1 MTLERRQPN
10 IHGMSPESRNGQ
22 RHVVVVGGG
31 FAGVGAAQ
39 RLAKEDDVQVTLLD
53 RNNYHQFQ
61 PLLYQVATCQL
72 APADIAYSLRRLFHD
87 RPNVDIKL
95 EDVAALDPAQRTVT
109 TADGREY
116 SGDAVVLAAGSQPN
130 FFRTPGA
137 ADHAFP
143 LYSLDDATRLRSQ
156 ILGVFEAADRNPALL
171 EDGALNF
178 VVVGGGPTGVELAG
192 ALADMIHDTLPSE
205 FRDLAVTA
213 AQVHIVDLGHTL
225 LGPFSDKAHDYVAKV
240 LGRKGVRLHLG
251 VAVTGVGPGHVDL
264 ADGTTI
270 KTHCVVWGGGI
281 MAPPLA
287 GAAGLP
293 QGRGGR
299 IDVQPDLTVD
309 GAPGVYA
316 AGDVANIPGGADG
329 HAHPQLGS
337 VALQSGVA
345 AAENVLADFAGKPRK
360 SFHYHDKGIMAMIGR
375 GAAIAEVGAHR
386 HELHGVIAFSAWLG
400 VHSLLMTGVR
410 NRIDAFIAWGWD
422 NFSSSHGP
430 QVLDRSE
437 AARIDW
443 GEDETPAEPA
453 DARVSG

>member
-1 MTLERRQPN
+1 
-10 IHGMSPESRNGQ
+10 MSGRTWTSSSSPSSQ
-22 RHVVVVGGG
+22 
-31 FAGVGAAQ
+31 
-39 RLAKEDDVQVTLLD
+39 
-53 RNNYHQFQ
+53 
-61 PLLYQVATCQL
+61 
-72 APADIAYSLRRLFHD
+72 
-87 RPNVDIKL
+87 
-95 EDVAALDPAQRTVT
+95 LDPAKRSVT

-116 SGDAVVLAAGSQPN
+116 AGDAVVLAAGSQPN

-137 ADHAFP
+137 DEHAFP

-156 ILGVFEAADRNPALL
+156 ILGVFEMADRDPSLID
-171 EDGALNF
+171 EGALNF

-192 ALADMIHDTLPSE
+192 ALGDMIHDTLPSE
-205 FRDLAVTA
+205 YRDLAVTA

-251 VAVTGVGPGHVDL
+251 VAVTNIGPGHVDL

-281 MAPPLA
+281 MAPELA
-287 GAAGLP
+287 GASGLP

-299 IDVQPDLTVD
+299 IDVNPDLTVE
-309 GAPGVYA
+309 GMPGIYA
-316 AGDVANIPGGADG
+316 IGDVANIPGGADG
-329 HAHPQLGS
+329 RAHPQLGS
-337 VALQSGVA
+337 VALQSGQVA
-345 AAENVLADFAGKPRK
+345 ADNVLADFAGKPRK

-400 VHSLLMTGVR
+400 VHAMLMTGVR

-422 NFSSSHGP
+422 NFTSGHGP

-443 GEDETPAEPA
+443 GDDEPPAAPA
-453 DARVSG
+453 AAGVSS